1 MVQPDCTTLNS
12 ATQKKES
19 ISLELWG
26 DTEIQKANVHPRME
40 PYVPEDVVK
49 SFREMR
55 KFSTEIKLVENVTGR
70 LVSAKLPSHLKTE
83 MIEGRFYLF

>member
-1 MVQPDCTTLNS
+1 
-12 ATQKKES
+12 
-19 ISLELWG
+19 
-26 DTEIQKANVHPRME
+26 ME

-55 KFSTEIKLVENVTGR
+55 KFSTEIKLVENVAGR

-83 MIEGRFYLF
+83 TIEGRFYLF